1 MYRGTTATRLKTFT
15 VLKRKCQKIVWL
27 KPWTPLTKTLEPQT
41 CQSLSNPSSLYSTA
55 LGCYQLTLEA
65 ETKIVQY
72 TLRYYCSSTL
82 LRKDLYTILHG
93 RNDNL
98 VVSLQSREMCV
109 SHEIWSRIDY
119 FFFCHKQSLI
129 FDVLARLSPFSYF
142 TISTCTVSPSF
153 CLRSLALLIRGVLSP
168 HSTYDPY
175 GLLI

>member
-1 MYRGTTATRLKTFT
+1 M
-15 VLKRKCQKIVWL
+15 KRKRQKIVWL

-55 LGCYQLTLEA
+55 LGCCQLTLEA
-65 ETKIVQY
+65 ETEIVQY

-98 VVSLQSREMCV
+98 VVGSQSREMCV
-109 SHEIWSRIDY
+109 SHEIWSRIEY
-119 FFFCHKQSLI
+119 LFFCHKQSLI
-129 FDVLARLSPFSYF
+129 FCVLARLSPFSYY

-168 HSTYDPY
+168 HSTYDNH
-175 GLLI
+175 GWLI